1 MKVDREKA
9 RARGAA
15 AEWFATVWLILKG
28 YRILARQFR
37 ARGGE
42 LDVVAL
48 TPYWRTPCTIVFV
61 EVRARGTLEQAV
73 ESVTATKRGRVERA
87 AAQYCARKPRLA
99 SLPRRYDLI
108 VLGQTGWPRHF
119 ADAWRT

>member
-1 MKVDREKA
+1 MKAEKEKA

-15 AEWFATVWLILKG
+15 AEWFASAWLFFKG

-48 TPYWRTPCTIVFV
+48 TPYWRSPCTIVFV
-61 EVRARGTLEQAV
+61 EVRARGTLEQAI
-73 ESVTATKRGRVERA
+73 ESVTPTKRGRVERA
-87 AAQYCARKPRLA
+87 ASQFCARRPRLA
-99 SLPRRYDLI
+99 GLPRRYDLI
-108 VLGQTGWPRHF
+108 VLGQTGWPLHVV
-119 ADAWRT
+119 DAWRS